1 MEEKDLKMLKNFIF
15 IKELRAKLKF
25 TSRNT
30 KHTLLYD
37 NLTSKILQIIE
48 VLEHS
53 GYENLITFAHGDAKP
68 NNFMFRS
75 IEIDLEELVR
85 DFCFSNDSQQ
95 VLANRGPNL
104 RFVVKAIIKVM
115 ISKSSRCLIMITL
128 NKPIIDVVI

>member
-1 MEEKDLKMLKNFIF
+1 MLS
-15 IKELRAKLKF
+15 
-25 TSRNT
+25 TS
-30 KHTLLYD
+30 LQVD

-85 DFCFSNDSQQ
+85 DFCFSNDTRQT
-95 VLANRGPNL
+95 LANQGPDL
-104 RFVVKAIIKVM
+104 RFVVKAISKLLVP
-115 ISKSSRCLIMITL
+115 KSSRSSILKTQNCGYTIT
-128 NKPIIDVVI
+128 NF